1 MFAVVFLLAKGEEQ
15 RQWPPAQ
22 GIVSMLV
29 GVLAVL
35 AIAGAILGIR
45 WLLRLD

>member
-1 MFAVVFLLAKGEEQ
+1 VFAVVFLLAKGEEPPP
-15 RQWPPAQ
+15 WPPLQ

-35 AIAGAILGIR
+35 AIAAAILGIR
-45 WLLRLD
+45 WRLRLD

>member
-1 MFAVVFLLAKGEEQ
+1 VFAFVFLLAKGEE
-15 RQWPPAQ
+15 RRPWPPLL

-45 WLLRLD
+45 LLLRLD